1 MSPEADQPSGVRR
14 VYALTFL
21 FLMEVIEKLGT
32 DRALELLS
40 KAAERQA
47 DIIERELANQIK
59 AAEPLERGLQ
69 VYSRFM
75 EDLGAEVKMQAR
87 SADNASI
94 RVGRCPIYEA
104 FLSIDLDCGFWMQ
117 GLCTNIVLPSIE
129 ATLRRFDSKLRLTL
143 EKNRESAEDSCLL
156 KLFLE

>member
-1 MSPEADQPSGVRR
+1 MSTEADLSSGVRR

-47 DIIERELANQIK
+47 EIIEKELANQIK
-59 AAEPLERGLQ
+59 AAEPLEKGLQ

-75 EDLGAEVKMQAR
+75 ADLGGEVKVQAR

-104 FLSIDLDCGFWMQ
+104 FLSIGLDCGFWMQ
-117 GLCTNIVLPSIE
+117 GLCTNIVLPSIG
-129 ATLRRFDSKLRLTL
+129 ATLERFEPKLRLTL
-143 EKNRESAEDSCLL
+143 EKYRGSAEDSCLL
-156 KLFLE
+156 RISR